1 MKLLTD
7 ERNDVEAY
15 KSDFDRACRNVMK
28 VMKRAPMHR
37 SKESLANGLI
47 WGTRS
52 LMTER
57 LRGGPCY
64 DFSSR
69 DIEFLHAMDWQ
80 VVIIE
85 RWLANQADSR
95 RWSATHAIPRDPS
108 ELGNPDDH
116 AAEMFVGIA
125 QRVAADF
132 LRGSLT
138 VTEDE

>member
-15 KSDFDRACRNVMK
+15 KIDFDRACRNVMR

-37 SKESLANGLI
+37 SKESLAIGLI

-57 LRGGPCY
+57 LRGSPRY
-64 DFSSR
+64 DFSSH

-85 RWLANQADSR
+85 RWLANNANGSGRSTSPAVVRDS
-95 RWSATHAIPRDPS
+95 I

-125 QRVAADF
+125 QRVAADVV
-132 LRGSLT
+132 RGNFSAP
-138 VTEDE
+138 EDD